1 MQLVTLLIGAS
12 LDYPLLLRLALPNDP
27 SCTNLFVHI
36 YIYILYI
43 YYVKPFCYCLCS
55 ESFEEIYKSE
65 VYSLRVLLGG
75 ISWGLGRVSLG
86 EETRS
91 QRMKTDQQYAQ
102 KFYPFLNEFLP
113 FLSFNLQVYCDINT
127 FILLCGLWR
136 SYNKWT
142 FFSVVEFFQK
152 VAMEDI
158 SNSDMLVK
166 RLNLHKISSSL
177 SRDWPLRNWFTDWP
191 LSTPRLKSEK
201 VHVMNVI
208 QSWRPLR
215 LEKTPK
221 MMFARN
227 TRIS

>member
-1 MQLVTLLIGAS
+1 MRS
-12 LDYPLLLRLALPNDP
+12 
-27 SCTNLFVHI
+27 FW
-36 YIYILYI
+36 
-43 YYVKPFCYCLCS
+43 YCLCS

-166 RLNLHKISSSL
+166 RLNLHKINSSL

-191 LSTPRLKSEK
+191 LSTDWLIHSLVAITIGDAGEGVSRWASGTLDGLFVGFCDPVSLLL
-201 VHVMNVI
+201 
-208 QSWRPLR
+208 PL
-215 LEKTPK
+215 
-221 MMFARN
+221 
-227 TRIS
+227 

>member
-1 MQLVTLLIGAS
+1 MHES
-12 LDYPLLLRLALPNDP
+12 LRWAI
-27 SCTNLFVHI
+27 VHI
-36 YIYILYI
+36 SMRS
-43 YYVKPFCYCLCS
+43 FWYCLCS

-221 MMFARN
+221 MMFVRN